1 MKQNYNR
8 WLLLLIVTVGSI
20 IGLVRGDEARQKWVF
35 KIKNRFE
42 EKRQVEEQRKTVRE
56 GGILLDDIELAAYHK
71 S

>member
-42 EKRQVEEQRKTVRE
+42 EKRQVEEQKKTVRE
-56 GGILLDDIELAAYHK
+56 GRILLDDIELAAYHK